1 MKKVLYFF
9 LVIVAF
15 TVIYQFSLIRYGLG
29 QAVGQLQ
36 IIYEARPI
44 EEYLNDPSVSDSIK
58 SKLTFIEEVR
68 TFAVDSLGFNDSKN
82 YTTLY
87 DQDGRPVLWVVTGSE
102 PFAFKAKEWKF
113 PVLGSVPY
121 KGFFDLQKA
130 TSEFQ
135 QVQDEGYDAGIRT
148 VGGWSTLGWFR
159 DPILSDMLNRSYG
172 DLANLIIHEL
182 VHSTV
187 FVKDSV
193 DFNEN
198 LASFVAD
205 KGAVAFMKNKFGADS
220 KELQTYL
227 DEQHDEQL
235 YINHILRG
243 VDALEVLYE
252 EIADQPLEKKSE
264 LKSQK
269 IEEIIAATDTLSL
282 RNTNYLQFIK
292 GQMPNNSY
300 FMSFL
305 RYRSKQDELD
315 TLYKNKFNSKLKPF
329 ISYLKNKYPYL

>member
-9 LVIVAF
+9 LLIFAF
-15 TVIYQFSLIRYGLG
+15 IVIYHFSLIRYGLG
-29 QAVGQLQ
+29 QAIGQLQ
-36 IIYEARPI
+36 IIYEAEPI
-44 EEYLNDPSVSDSIK
+44 EEYLNDPTVSDSIK

-68 TFAVDSLGFNDSKN
+68 TFAVDSLGLKNSKN
-82 YTTLY
+82 YTTIY
-87 DQDGRPVLWVVTGSE
+87 DQQGRPVLWVVTGSE

-121 KGFFDLQKA
+121 KGFFDLDKS
-130 TSEFQ
+130 TEEFQ
-135 QVQDEGYDAGIRT
+135 KVQTEGYDAGIRT

-193 DFNEN
+193 EFNEN
-198 LASFVAD
+198 LASFVGD
-205 KGAVAFMKNKFGADS
+205 KGAVAFMKARYGAGS

-227 DEQHDEQL
+227 DEQHDERL
-235 YINHILRG
+235 YIDHILRG
-243 VDALEVLYE
+243 VDSLERLYSDIE
-252 EIADQPLEKKSE
+252 GQPFEKKLD
-264 LKSQK
+264 LKNQM
-269 IEEIIAATDTLSL
+269 IEQIMATTDTLSL
-282 RNTNYLQFIK
+282 RNTNYLKFIK
-292 GQMPNNSY
+292 GQLPNNSY

-305 RYRSKQDELD
+305 RYRSKQEALD
-315 TLYKNKFNSKLKPF
+315 SLYKSEFNSKLKPF
-329 ISYLKNKYPYL
+329 IRYLKNKYPYL